1 MYVKDSPE
9 NREDSW
15 KNKNKVN
22 GIVEIIKLIFLIK
35 LMNLT
40 R

>member
-15 KNKNKVN
+15 KNKNKINV
-22 GIVEIIKLIFLIK
+22 IFEIIKLIFLIK
-35 LMNLT
+35 LMNLM

>member
-9 NREDSW
+9 NREDSG

-22 GIVEIIKLIFLIK
+22 GIIEIIKLIFLIK
-35 LMNLT
+35 LMNLM